1 MLTYA
6 QNFEDVMLAR
16 LFQAQS
22 VGFYVD
28 IGAWHPTELSVTR
41 HFYDLG
47 WSGINIEPI
56 RKQNELFAAERP
68 RDLNL
73 CVAVTDRKGS
83 LRFHECA
90 DDTALST
97 TDDDQAA
104 ALTQD
109 GHTITSYDVETIT
122 PAEIL
127 AHCEGRTV
135 DFLKIDVEG
144 CEERIVRSV
153 DWQLFRPRVLVIEAT
168 SRLRKPCIDWDHIEA
183 LRNWNAWEPLVLAA
197 GYVFACYDGLIAS
210 TSVMKTPILPAASR
224 FRRAYMINYSFQ

>member
-1 MLTYA
+1 M
-6 QNFEDVMLAR
+6 
-16 LFQAQS
+16 
-22 VGFYVD
+22 
-28 IGAWHPTELSVTR
+28 
-41 HFYDLG
+41 
-47 WSGINIEPI
+47 
-56 RKQNELFAAERP
+56 
-68 RDLNL
+68 NL

-83 LRFHECA
+83 LRFHECT

-122 PAEIL
+122 PAEIW

-153 DWQLFRPRVLVIEAT
+153 DWQLFRPRVLVVEAT
-168 SRLRKPCIDWDHIEA
+168 NRLKKPIIDWDHIEA
-183 LRNWNAWEPLVLAA
+183 LRNWDAWEPLVLAA
-197 GYVFACYDGLIAS
+197 GYVFAYYDGLNRFYVRDEDAHLARRL
-210 TSVMKTPILPAASR
+210 SVPAGVYDQLQFPIVER
-224 FRRAYMINYSFQ
+224 FARENAEIRH